1 MFAGIA
7 LTMESETP
15 VEDVEVDSAAL
26 EPSLGEPVENGDGTS
41 TLYIDSNEANSTDDG
56 WFSDLSLTLPED
68 ELEAIALKYLDLIDG
83 DIEDRK
89 ERDKMQA
96 AGLQKAGLGDPA
108 PGGAGF
114 DGASRCTHPVLIDSY
129 ISFSSSAIKELFPPN
144 GPVRAKVEGKPNKK
158 KLDKARRKSDFM
170 NWELTQQIKSYR
182 SELEKLLTQLPVG
195 GSQYMKIYWDDSKK
209 RPNVEFVPIDDMVIP
224 YEARSFYDLQ
234 RKFHRMRVSD
244 FEYQGRVQS
253 GYYRDLSLKGGY
265 IGQEDETASKR
276 QTDKIEGKR
285 NNYSSD
291 NGERL
296 INEGCIFDII
306 EGDDKAPEDRACPYL
321 ITIDEESRKVLS
333 LYRNW
338 NEDDQTCQ
346 ELEYIVD
353 FNFIPWR
360 GVYALS
366 LLQCLAGLPDALT
379 GSLRALLDSALINS
393 MPGGLKLKSQQGGA
407 SLSIAPTQITE
418 VDSMG
423 QDDIRK
429 LYMPIPFNPPSPILF
444 QLLGFLTDQAQ
455 GVVGTAEEKI
465 SDASNNM
472 PVGTTLALIEQG
484 AKVFSAIHT
493 RLHDSQRRCL
503 EILHRLN
510 RDHLPDRIE
519 FGSDPEDYVT
529 REDFEG
535 PMDVHPV
542 SDPNIFS
549 EAQRFAQIQFVLS
562 SLTQTAQVLPQ
573 VAQLFD
579 LRELYAHAF
588 SMAKIPDYEDFL
600 PPAVEPKPLNPV
612 DENIAMVMG
621 KPVKAYPG
629 QNHEAHIQ
637 VLLDF
642 AQNPLFGKS
651 PIIASQFGTAA
662 LNHLQDHLLVW
673 YEEMMKLNAAQ
684 STGQQVDQIDWD
696 TDPSSAIALA
706 KSAPVIDQ
714 AAQIAFGKIPALV
727 AQGMQMLQTM
737 APKPPVDPMV
747 QVMQSKIQ
755 GDQGIQQGKLSLA
768 QQKATAD
775 AQMKMAVLQEK
786 LQAATQDYHIQLQK
800 AGIDSQT
807 QIKQSEIESQTEIA
821 KTLHDNQ
828 TAESIADKKIHA
840 DKSTRLSNGGGLDD

>member
-1 MFAGIA
+1 
-7 LTMESETP
+7 MESDLP
-15 VEDVEVDSAAL
+15 VEEVQVDSAAL
-26 EPSLGEPVENGDGTS
+26 EPPLGEPVENGDGT
-41 TLYIDSNEANSTDDG
+41 TTIYIDSNEANPTDDG
-56 WFSDLSLTLPED
+56 WFSDLSLTLSEA
-68 ELEAIALKYLDLIDG
+68 ELDTLAIKYLDLIDN
-83 DIEDRK
+83 DLDDRK
-89 ERDKMQA
+89 DRDRMQA
-96 AGLQKAGLGDPA
+96 DGLKKAGLGDPA

-114 DGASRCTHPVLIDSY
+114 EGASRVTHPVLIESY
-129 ISFSSSAIKELFPPN
+129 IDFSSSAIKELFPPN

-158 KLDKARRKSDFM
+158 KLDRARRKGEFM
-170 NWELTQQIKSYR
+170 NWELTQKIKPYR

-195 GSQYMKIYWDDSKK
+195 GSQYMKIYWDESKGW
-209 RPNVEFVPIDDMVIP
+209 PNVEFVPIDDMVLP
-224 YEARSFYDLQ
+224 YEARTFYDLQ

-244 FEYQGRVQS
+244 FEYQRRVDS
-253 GYYRDLSLKGGY
+253 GYYRDLSLPAGY
-265 IGQEDETASKR
+265 VGQEDETESKR

-285 NNYSSD
+285 NNYTSD
-291 NGERL
+291 TGERI
-296 INEGCIFDII
+296 INEGCVFDII
-306 EGDDKAPEDRACPYL
+306 DGDDKAPKDRACPYL
-321 ITIDEESRKVLS
+321 ITIDEDSRKVLS

-338 NEDDQTCQ
+338 DEDDKTAQ

-360 GVYALS
+360 GVYALN

-429 LYMPIPFNPPSPILF
+429 LYMPIPFNPPSPILY
-444 QLLGFLTDQAQ
+444 QLLGFLSDKAQ

-510 RDHLPDRIE
+510 RDHLPDQIQY
-519 FGSDPEDYVT
+519 GSDPEDIIM
-529 REDFEG
+529 RADFEG

-573 VAQLFD
+573 VAQLFNM
-579 LRELYAHAF
+579 RELYAHAF
-588 SMAKIPDYEDFL
+588 EMAKIPDYEDFL
-600 PPAVEPKPLNPV
+600 PPIVEAKPLNPV

-621 KPVKAYPG
+621 KPVKAFLG

-673 YEEMMKLNAAQ
+673 YEEMMKLNASQTIGGSA
-684 STGQQVDQIDWD
+684 DQIDWD
-696 TDPSSAIALA
+696 TDPSSAIELA
-706 KSAPVIDQ
+706 KSAPVVDR
-714 AAQIAFGKIPALV
+714 AAQIAFAKIPELV
-727 AQGMQMLQTM
+727 AQGMQMLQAM

-755 GDQGIQQGKLSLA
+755 GDQQNQQGKLSLA
-768 QQKATAD
+768 QQKATND

-807 QIKQSEIESQTEIA
+807 QIQQSEIESKTELA

-828 TAESIADKKIHA
+828 TAENIADKKIHA
-840 DKSTRLSNGGGLDD
+840 DKATRLSNGGGLDDH